1 MRMPDENETNLVCP
15 VCGMWFIR
23 NDDTKYIANGGYT
36 CSWDCFL
43 AAVKKKY
50 QKEEDKQNGTL

>member
-1 MRMPDENETNLVCP
+1 MKMPDENETNLVCP

-36 CSWDCFL
+36 CSWECFL
-43 AAVKKKY
+43 VAVKKK
-50 QKEEDKQNGTL
+50 EEEKNNGKL